1 MDTSPIRRL
10 RFSGLA
16 VALAAAMASIG
27 TVLGARRREDVFPAS
42 QGEPYRKFDP
52 PRKRRLR
59 KRKIGKNR
67 SPGNPAGS
75 KLARK
80 ASEGKL

>member
-1 MDTSPIRRL
+1 MARL
-10 RFSGLA
+10 RFAGLA
-16 VALAAAMASIG
+16 VALASAMASIG
-27 TVLGARRREDVFPAS
+27 PVFAARRREDIFPQA
-42 QGEPYRKFDP
+42 QGEPYRKFDRP
-52 PRKRRLR
+52 GNKKRRLR

-75 KLARK
+75 KLWRK